1 MPNPP
6 LVSGKE
12 TVKALQRLGFVFIRQ
27 KGSHAILRRETADG
41 VCGCVVPM
49 HREIQLGTLRGI
61 LKQAGVDVQ
70 DFIEQL

>member
-1 MPNPP
+1 MPKPP

-27 KGSHAILRRETADG
+27 KGSHAILRRETAGG
-41 VCGCVVPM
+41 VRGCVVPM

-70 DFIEQL
+70 DFMEQL